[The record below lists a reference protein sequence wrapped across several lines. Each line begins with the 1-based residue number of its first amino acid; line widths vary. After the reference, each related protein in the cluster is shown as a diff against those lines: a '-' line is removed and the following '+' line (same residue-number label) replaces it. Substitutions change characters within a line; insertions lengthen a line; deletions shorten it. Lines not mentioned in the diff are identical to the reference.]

1 MVDSRDEKIINIL
14 IKDARQSSQKIAR
27 RLGINSSTVRRRI
40 NRLVQN
46 GVLRIVAVPDPVAL
60 GYELRAVIAFDVS
73 HEKLNS
79 VIEVLASQPEI
90 KWAAA
95 TTGRFDVIALGW
107 FTSAEALYE
116 FMEKKISKLKG
127 IRDSETFICL
137 NIKKSF

>member
-14 IKDARQSSQKIAR
+14 VKDARQSSQKVAK
-27 RLGINSSTVRRRI
+27 RLRINSSTVRRRV
-40 NRLVQN
+40 NRLVHN
-46 GVLRIVAVPDPVAL
+46 GVMRIVAVPDPDAL
-60 GYELRAVIAFDVS
+60 GYEFKAVIAFDVS

-95 TTGRFDVIALGW
+95 TTGRFDVMALGW

-116 FMEKKISKLKG
+116 FLEKKVSKLEG